1 MNLFRTFKACFVVIV
16 HVGDTTVSEDEEYK
30 KAKFDKFPSLKP
42 AFKKQGGELQ
52 KHFSFF

>member
-1 MNLFRTFKACFVVIV
+1 MCFVVIV

-52 KHFSFF
+52 NNFSFFKINKK